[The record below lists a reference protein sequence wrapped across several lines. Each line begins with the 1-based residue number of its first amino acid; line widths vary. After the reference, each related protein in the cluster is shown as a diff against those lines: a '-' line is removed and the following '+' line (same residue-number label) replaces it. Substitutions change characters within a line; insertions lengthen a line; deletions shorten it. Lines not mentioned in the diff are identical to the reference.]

1 MSEQKRTRDE
11 AYAVGWEALDL
22 AQNLDYDVKLC
33 DPKYLKKRYRWFANR
48 TLLEEMKDRQLR
60 LEGYRD
66 QAYLLHR
73 SVSDWADEYPLK
85 EDSK

>member
-1 MSEQKRTRDE
+1 MSEQKRTRDQ
-11 AYAVGWEALDL
+11 AYDVGWEALDL

-48 TLLEEMKDRQLR
+48 TLLEEARDRQRR

-66 QAYLLHR
+66 QAYALHQ
-73 SVSDWADEYPLK
+73 SVSKWADEYPLEGQNK
-85 EDSK
+85 